1 MISDARTPGEAAH
14 LLARLRAVGGHTF
27 WPDAVSVADH
37 ADVLAE
43 GVHGSSAVTD
53 AHLLLLARSCRGQV
67 VTFDRRLL
75 ALANRLG
82 AQAQLVGSSVPTVE
96 PPD

>member
-1 MISDARTPGEAAH
+1 MSDARTPGEAAH
-14 LLARLRAVGGHTF
+14 LLARFRAVGGHAF

-37 ADVLAE
+37 ADVLAQ

-53 AHLLLLARSCRGQV
+53 AHLLLLARSYKSQV
-67 VTFDRRLL
+67 VTFDRGLI

-82 AQAQLVGSSVPTVE
+82 AQVQLVGSSVPTVE